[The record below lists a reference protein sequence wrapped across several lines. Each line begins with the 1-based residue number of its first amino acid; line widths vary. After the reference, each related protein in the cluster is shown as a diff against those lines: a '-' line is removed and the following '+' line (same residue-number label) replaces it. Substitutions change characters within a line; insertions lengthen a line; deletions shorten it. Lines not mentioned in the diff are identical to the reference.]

1 MEQIVNQL
9 EKFDLISKEPSDFR
23 KKLVTMRQE
32 PPVYRT
38 TFAKGTIPMTLTFN
52 DILMVPQYGEIESRY
67 LIYHL
72 DRSASWP
79 PNSPTI
85 SLSTSPSYLHLWTPW
100 PKRQWRSKWPDR
112 VDWVCCIVSCRFRS
126 NVTRLRRW
134 SDLVS
139 LWTPTL
145 SALNRLPTTRRFGS
159 WSRSTAFH
167 PFW

>member
-85 SLSTSPSYLHLWTPW
+85 SLSTSPSYLHLWTP
-100 PKRQWRSKWPDR
+100 
-112 VDWVCCIVSCRFRS
+112 
-126 NVTRLRRW
+126 
-134 SDLVS
+134 
-139 LWTPTL
+139 
-145 SALNRLPTTRRFGS
+145 
-159 WSRSTAFH
+159 
-167 PFW
+167 